1 MSALIV
7 ISWIDLGA
15 FLFLGIIQYVIA
27 TFLLKMWARKPS
39 NPKKKGNKAYYFA
52 QTPVHLLA
60 VASLTWAFVSG
71 LRLVGYDSVIQLL
84 DADATGEVLG
94 VQAYDLTWAGVSA
107 TLFWVYAALL
117 AFFAVGYVEGCMSLV
132 FFIFWGLLN
141 FGLARANSVYIV
153 IFFSSIGFLLVVAS
167 LWNVSRLTPV
177 KLYPINGWTLAVVVW
192 FVLTL
197 VTTWVFTIL
206 VNPYMQLTSS
216 IVLYTTTQIVFSAGI
231 FGSLVV
237 MTVLIIV
244 GMPER
249 KPYIDG
255 EWELLYPMKDLMWF
269 EDTKKKRENQM
280 RNGQSAFSV
289 EF

>member
-15 FLFLGIIQYVIA
+15 FTFLGTVLYVIA
-27 TFLLKMWARKPS
+27 TFLLKMWARKPAD
-39 NPKKKGNKAYYFA
+39 PKKKSNKAYYFA

-60 VASLTWAFVSG
+60 VAAFVWAFISG
-71 LRLVGYDSVIQLL
+71 LRLLGYDSVIQIL

-94 VQAYDLTWAGVSA
+94 VQAYDLTWFGVGF
-107 TLFWVYAALL
+107 TLFWVFAAIL
-117 AFFAVGYVEGCMSLV
+117 AFFAVGFVEGCMSLI
-132 FFIFWGLLN
+132 FFIGWVVLN
-141 FGLARANSVYIV
+141 FMLARADSVYGV
-153 IFFSSIGFLLVVAS
+153 IFISTFGFGIVLAS
-167 LWNVSRLTPV
+167 LWNVARLTPV
-177 KLYPINGWTLAVVVW
+177 KIYPINGWSLAVVVW

-197 VTTWVFTIL
+197 ITTWVFSIL

-255 EWELLYPMKDLMWF
+255 ELELLYPMKDLIWH
-269 EDTKKKRENQM
+269 EGSKKKRASN
-280 RNGQSAFSV
+280 SAFSV